1 MNTSVT
7 LRAAEWVL
15 PGHPDKLADAVAD
28 ALVQAAQQRQP
39 EALCAIEVAVHREQV
54 FLTGRL
60 ACEGADAIPIE
71 DLVREVYRTAGYG
84 PGEGNEPGRETHEES
99 AEATSDAP
107 GSTSGKV
114 TSEGRDHRPV
124 APGPWRP
131 APQDVVIGGNLC
143 IEPLVPGEEGIRHIS
158 DDQSIVT
165 GYAVDL
171 PGIGFIPPEQ
181 WLAREVARRLFALVG
196 SDLQLCPD
204 GKVLVVLEE
213 EGDAPGSIA
222 LPPAPGHHGGSGNSG
237 LPIFPGL
244 PKAWR
249 LHAVSC
255 SLLAQAGDVELHRA
269 ALQAVRQAS
278 QELARRLPGFE
289 PGDPHEFVVNG
300 SGTFSI
306 GGPEGDNGLSGK
318 KLLLDHYGPR
328 VPIGGTALSG
338 KDFWKPDR
346 AGTLLARR
354 LALAVVHAGV
364 AREAVV
370 QFVSFPGDE
379 APRLV
384 RITTPQGDLPDASR
398 WLQLLNCRFETT
410 RAWGQCVDLVE
421 RARWGWFGVD
431 AGARPEEDAGSTGDV
446 GLAWERL
453 GLR

>member
-1 MNTSVT
+1 
-7 LRAAEWVL
+7 
-15 PGHPDKLADAVAD
+15 
-28 ALVQAAQQRQP
+28 
-39 EALCAIEVAVHREQV
+39 V

-60 ACEGADAIPIE
+60 ACEGADSIPIE
-71 DLVREVYRTAGYG
+71 DLVRQVYRTAGYG
-84 PGEGNEPGRETHEES
+84 PGPG
-99 AEATSDAP
+99 DAP
-107 GSTSGKV
+107 NDTL
-114 TSEGRDHRPV
+114 T
-124 APGPWRP
+124 APAGPWRP
-131 APQDVVIGGNLC
+131 APQDVIVGGNLC

-181 WLAREVARRLFALVG
+181 WLAREVARRLFDLVHSPLG
-196 SDLQLCPD
+196 LCPD

-213 EGDAPGSIA
+213 QVQGGGAHGETAPPGRA
-222 LPPAPGHHGGSGNSG
+222 ELPR
-237 LPIFPGL
+237 
-244 PKAWR
+244 AWR
-249 LHAVSC
+249 LNAVSC

-269 ALQAVRQAS
+269 ALHAVRQAS
-278 QELARRLPGFE
+278 QDLARRLPGFE
-289 PGDPHEFVVNG
+289 AGDPREFVVNG

-364 AREAVV
+364 TRDAVV

-384 RITTPQGDLPDASR
+384 RITTPHGDLPDASR
-398 WLQLLNCRFETT
+398 WLQLLNCRFDTA
-410 RAWGQCVDLVE
+410 RAWGQGVDLVE

-431 AGARPEEDAGSTGDV
+431 AGARPEVDAGSTGDM